1 MNSIRGLTRCQIP
14 QGNNGEKNKRHKK
27 IMKNQIKTDSME
39 QLLSDADKLIQQ
51 IHSDVI
57 KEIDENSRLQFDIH
71 CLQLERIKS
80 EMHEKK

>member
-1 MNSIRGLTRCQIP
+1 
-14 QGNNGEKNKRHKK
+14 
-27 IMKNQIKTDSME
+27 MKNQIKTDSME